1 MAPKSPPSPTL
12 SQLPP
17 VPSSPTYSYASTA
30 NPNLSQFNLPLPPPP
45 KQAHAVLTKHDLEA
59 SQAAYA
65 DLVSSAK
72 AFRLALTSLSTAAS
86 AFGSALESCARLK
99 EARAEQI
106 VSAPSDRGGSP
117 VQGAQGQGGGPPP
130 LLMANGFTSAAQGTT
145 KSTCTAD
152 TLLTVAGLQHL
163 VANHQ
168 HILSETVYRSFEVP
182 LLHELDKWR
191 GAVEDEEESY
201 ASAVSVQSKEIRR
214 LEKEGMKLHKQR
226 RRDVAKFRSH
236 LVELTTKLDGL
247 TTLHGEH
254 SRTLLRE
261 SQDTSARIVE
271 ASCSLVRAEIDIF
284 ESMARKGWTGG
295 GLEDV
300 LEQGQDLF
308 ASEDVIPDRTVGHSD
323 GRFGGTGGNIVAGGA
338 GDGGIASGGAG
349 EGSKLFS
356 ILPPRSILADT
367 TGGGREDTLRLVG
380 NHHQARRGTEDLG
393 YETNQYSQQSLAG
406 AIHSPDNQS
415 TIVYS
420 PRTPPRDKDTESV
433 FSSEVFNRP
442 RGPRPFSPQPQ
453 PLALNPKSLF
463 GTSDSPSPTGGPRQN
478 DEGEQDPL
486 FSPLGNQSLTLPL
499 PGSHATANGG
509 DDEDDEALIS
519 PWRDQIPYRFHPPTE
534 PDEEQQQH
542 QQQQHEIRPRSN
554 QSSSKRSSYSGRLSI
569 SLGINRS
576 LTSSSLQ
583 RLQHSSAASTSAL
596 PSEEHE
602 LRDGSWSYSGRPG
615 SAGGLMSFV
624 SASRMDVATGSSND
638 DQYQSQDEYTI
649 HNNYEKNGDNG
660 EREEENDITPTITPM
675 TPPRQTATATA
686 S

>member
-65 DLVSSAK
+65 DLLSSAK

-106 VSAPSDRGGSP
+106 VSDPPNRGGSP
-117 VQGAQGQGGGPPP
+117 VQGGQGQGGGPPP
-130 LLMANGFTSAAQGTT
+130 LLINNSFTSAAQGTT

-201 ASAVSVQSKEIRR
+201 ASAVAVQSKEIRR

-271 ASCSLVRAEIDIF
+271 ASCSLVRAEVDIF
-284 ESMARKGWTGG
+284 ESLARKGWTGG

-367 TGGGREDTLRLVG
+367 TGGGREDTLRL
-380 NHHQARRGTEDLG
+380 
-393 YETNQYSQQSLAG
+393 SLAG

-433 FSSEVFNRP
+433 FSSEGLNRP

-463 GTSDSPSPTGGPRQN
+463 GASDPPSPTTGSRLN
-478 DEGEQDPL
+478 DEGEQDAL
-486 FSPLGNQSLTLPL
+486 FSPLGAQSLTLPL
-499 PGSHATANGG
+499 PGSHSNGNDG
-509 DDEDDEALIS
+509 DEEDDEALVS

-534 PDEEQQQH
+534 PDEEQQQ
-542 QQQQHEIRPRSN
+542 QQHHQETIRPRSN

-583 RLQHSSAASTSAL
+583 RLQHPSAASTSAL

-615 SAGGLMSFV
+615 SAGGMLSFV
-624 SASRMDVATGSSND
+624 SASRMDVATGTSSNND
-638 DQYQSQDEYTI
+638 DHQYQSQDEYTI
-649 HNNYEKNGDNG
+649 HGSSNEKNGDHHND
-660 EREEENDITPTITPM
+660 ERERDQEGEENDITPTITPM
-675 TPPRQTATATA
+675 TPPTQTATATA
-686 S
+686 TAS